1 MRMKKKLKILNDCSG
16 MFAEEIIETI
26 FESRG
31 VKDPE
36 HFLNPIEEDMLPLD
50 ALYRVSDAAQIV
62 IDGIVNRKKF
72 FILYD
77 TDLDGCASGAII
89 TRYLQSMKVKIDWTI
104 NRGKIHGCN
113 DNVVKAISKSKPD
126 IVIIVDSLDATTE
139 YYEKISQLGCDLII
153 LDHHDISPELESE
166 YDKYAVLVSSNRK
179 YANSSLSGSGVCFKF
194 VKYLD
199 SLLGTVEADNYYDLA
214 AAGILADVMNVD
226 EEHKENRYIVSK
238 GLDNLN
244 NPLMKKIVG
253 NYQFDSQAV
262 LFSIAP
268 LINSANRFDANQDA
282 AMGLLADDNKD
293 VLKHLKVL
301 KGCKE
306 RQTEE
311 IAELLPD
318 LIEQAECQKDNKL
331 LFCVVE
337 TDSGISG
344 LLATKLCDMYK
355 KQAIVVKETN
365 TGYMGSLRGFG
376 VDLRALCE
384 ATCCGEF
391 NGHPQAAGVSIPYY
405 KYDEFR
411 EKIESALSDVEL
423 SQEVEVDIELEIG
436 DISKE
441 LVEKIKAMCRISGN
455 GFKPIRGLIRV
466 DNYEASTMS
475 QGKHLVVSPNSWFK
489 FIKWNSGESMLEE
502 MEDHAMFADELAFVG
517 TFDMG
522 FLGRDFSIRMIVDDI
537 ITD

>member
-1 MRMKKKLKILNDCSG
+1 MKKTVKILNDCKN
-16 MFAEEIIETI
+16 MFSEEIIETI
-26 FESRG
+26 LESRG
-31 VKDPE
+31 IKDVE
-36 HFLNPIEEDMLPLD
+36 AFLNPIEEDMLPLD
-50 ALYRVSDAAQIV
+50 SLYRINEAAQIV
-62 IDGIVNRKKF
+62 IDGIARKKKF

-77 TDLDGCASGAII
+77 TDTDGCCSGTII
-89 TRYLQSMKVKIDWTI
+89 TRYLQSMDVEVDWTI

-113 DNVVKAISKSKPD
+113 DSVLKSISKSKPD

-139 YYEKISQLGCDLII
+139 YYEKIVDLGCSLII
-153 LDHHDISPELESE
+153 CDHHEINPEIE
-166 YDKYAVLVSSNRK
+166 YDKHAVLVSSNRK
-179 YANSSLSGSGVCFKF
+179 YGNPALSGSGVCFKF
-194 VKYLD
+194 IKYLD
-199 SLLGTVEADNYYDLA
+199 SLLGTVESENYYDLA
-214 AAGILADVMNVD
+214 AVGILADVMSVD
-226 EEHKENRYIVSK
+226 EEHRENRYIVSK

-244 NPLMKKIVG
+244 NPLIKKIIG

-262 LFSIAP
+262 LFSVAP
-268 LINSANRFDANQDA
+268 LINSANRFDANKDA
-282 AMGLLADDNKD
+282 ALGLLADDNRD

-301 KGCKE
+301 KNCKE

-318 LIEQAECQKDNKL
+318 LMEQAENQKDNKL

-344 LLATKLCDMYK
+344 LLATKLCDIYK

-365 TGYMGSLRGFG
+365 TGYAGSMRGFG
-376 VDLRALCE
+376 VDLRAICE
-384 ATCCGEF
+384 STSCGEF

-411 EKIESALSDVEL
+411 EKIENLLSDVEL
-423 SQEVEVDIELEIG
+423 SQDIEVDIELEVG
-436 DISKE
+436 DVSKD

-455 GFKPIRGLIRV
+455 GFKPIKGLIRV
-466 DNYEASTMS
+466 DNYEVSTMS

-489 FIKWNSGESMLEE
+489 FIKWNGGSMLEE
-502 MEDHAMFADELAFVG
+502 IDDHAMFDDELTFVG
-517 TFDMG
+517 SFDMG
-522 FLGRDFSIRMIVDDI
+522 FLGREFSIRMIVDDI

>member
-1 MRMKKKLKILNDCSG
+1 MKKKLKILNDCSG

-36 HFLNPIEEDMLPLD
+36 HFLNPVEEDMLPLD
-50 ALYRVSDAAQIV
+50 SLSRIDEAARIV
-62 IDGIVNRKKF
+62 IDGLTNNKTFCVLADN
-72 FILYD
+72 D
-77 TDLDGCASGAII
+77 QDGCAATAII
-89 TRYLQSMKVKIDWTI
+89 VRYLKSLGINPQWISNKGKV
-104 NRGKIHGCN
+104 HGCN
-113 DNVVKAISKSKPD
+113 DYILNKIKAITPD
-126 IVIIVDSLDATTE
+126 ILIIVDSLDATAD
-139 YYEKISQLGCDLII
+139 YYKTISELGCKIVI
-153 LDHHDISPELESE
+153 LDHHDIDPSIENE
-166 YDKYAVLVSSNRK
+166 YDKYAVLVSSNRRYMNK
-179 YANSSLSGSGVCFKF
+179 ELSGAGVCLKF
-194 VKYLD
+194 ALYMD
-199 SLLGTVEADNYYDLA
+199 YLLGTVEAENLYDLGCC
-214 AAGILADVMNVD
+214 GILADVMDVG
-226 EEHKENRYIVSK
+226 ERHMENRYIVK
-238 GLDNLN
+238 RGLDNPV
-244 NPLMKKIVG
+244 NPFIKKVIG
-253 NYQFDSQAV
+253 SYQFDSQAV

-268 LINSANRFDANQDA
+268 LINSAMRFNESESAIN
-282 AMGLLADDNKD
+282 AMLADDNKD

-306 RQTEE
+306 RQAEE

-318 LIEQAECQKDNKL
+318 LIEQAENQKDNKL

-502 MEDHAMFADELAFVG
+502 MEDHAMFADEIAFVG